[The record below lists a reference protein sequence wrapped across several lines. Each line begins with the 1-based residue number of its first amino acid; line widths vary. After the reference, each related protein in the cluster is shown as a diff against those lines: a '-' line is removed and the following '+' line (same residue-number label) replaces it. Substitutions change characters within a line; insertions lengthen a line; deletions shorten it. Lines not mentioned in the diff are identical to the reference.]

1 MNQNP
6 DITQLLEQAA
16 EGDASALTALLPV
29 VYEEM
34 RRLAHRQLRTE
45 RRNHTLNTTALVHE
59 AYLKLVKLERIRW
72 QNRAQFFALAA
83 QAMRRV
89 LVDYAVKRKALKR
102 GGGKA
107 HVPLEDATVLS
118 EQQAES
124 ILALNEA
131 LRRLAAI
138 SERQH
143 QVVEYRF
150 FAGLSIEETADALGI
165 SIATV
170 KRDWTVARAWLN
182 RELQREPML
191 LHPE

>member
-1 MNQNP
+1 APGTARKRIRKRWQVGAPFSLLYTHLVLTQIDCAPPLGAGASNLGRRFMNQNP

-83 QAMRRV
+83 QAMRR
-89 LVDYAVKRKALKR
+89 
-102 GGGKA
+102 
-107 HVPLEDATVLS
+107 
-118 EQQAES
+118 
-124 ILALNEA
+124 
-131 LRRLAAI
+131 
-138 SERQH
+138 
-143 QVVEYRF
+143 
-150 FAGLSIEETADALGI
+150 
-165 SIATV
+165 
-170 KRDWTVARAWLN
+170 
-182 RELQREPML
+182 
-191 LHPE
+191 